1 MNEEVLQNIWE
12 VLSSDGATSSD
23 YETWKSNFADSEEVQ
38 VNVHEYLTDNQYTE
52 SDYATWSTNVG
63 LKKKDESKPTVQE
76 DVMESTTPVVE
87 VQPISSE
94 SSVPQEGDQSVFDA
108 EETVTEF
115 AAYDPREESGTPE
128 SMAQGIVTSATNPM
142 LRTFVDPTDRTNVT
156 YDADATTFERSL
168 AFITPD
174 LIGRQEEE
182 VVNRMKYHFTDYG
195 FTFSQTGMGDA
206 MIVEA
211 ENKEKIEIDLD
222 PFTRGG
228 EEQGSIELQNFLQKN
243 RRVDPEMEEL
253 TYSYDLNRKKY
264 FSRQAVDNDIQN
276 IKDQSEA
283 LGLRYQEYLRT
294 QGEINTAITAMT
306 QVPLNE
312 RGPEFKA
319 KYDALIQKKSGLA
332 GEKGQLQKEVGE
344 FQVYSDKIH
353 SAVGNYLTMK
363 EDDNSAGMTFLKAG
377 WNNILSGITGPLASA
392 VGVPVD
398 LFYRVAQT
406 IDEDYGMTE
415 EEKKERYITIA
426 TDLGYDIPEKIEDE
440 GVYNTWLKSLDKE
453 EGAKVLGSGIR
464 EAAVDELKGEGYDPS
479 RLINADGLKIWHNE
493 GGILGNGG
501 WEEIPEY
508 AFDKNKGARLKRLV
522 LDQEVKENKNPGK
535 QLVRNL
541 LDVARF
547 DDVSEERVAAQSEN
561 VIVEGM
567 LGLAQ
572 SAPNIG
578 LGLIGRGKGPKFK
591 GAKKPLQKIAEKFM
605 NYATSPGAVAQT
617 IGFSLLQTD
626 ALMVEME
633 NDPDF
638 KYVTEIEKKAITLPL
653 AVSTAILETYG
664 LRSIVANRT
673 LMGGLM
679 TQVTKLLPK
688 GATPKMFTST
698 FKRVVESN
706 IAKGLYS
713 SKAIRG
719 LGIVGAAATV
729 EAETGGLQTVA
740 EIGMKNVWNDM
751 YEKEMFNTPE
761 MWSEEFNNQVIRG
774 ALAEAVGGFVMGTPR
789 ALTTAFNRGDIDE
802 VSDEMVSLFNEIRKD
817 ETTVG
822 AYKTQL
828 DLKVASQE
836 MTKEEANQAL
846 LDFEV
851 LAGAAASIEKSTELT
866 PTQTKKALGLVYLR
880 NKLEAEM
887 DGMDPDLGSYKA
899 KQEMLVTIKDKL
911 SKIGTEEEVDANLKP
926 KKDAI
931 QESSTTEV
939 DVQEQ
944 AEDGQ
949 PVGEGDTTGGVAVE
963 GESETEVSPETTEEK
978 VELTVEERAKQIE
991 ELVEQEEEDSKPLEP
1006 QPIPREQLESVD
1018 ETVSVNKKNAPKRV
1032 NPLLDTVKRR
1042 VNRAAKAI
1050 KRIAPSVKIIMHESA
1065 EDFTAATGSRG
1076 RGTFLDNTIHINL
1089 ENASGTTVAHEAFH
1103 AILLSKISTDL
1114 QAQQVTKRL
1123 MQSMAKSLDA
1133 NSPLKKKI
1141 EEFVEGYDE
1150 NIKNEER
1157 LAQVLGELSSN
1168 YTQLKAPEK
1177 SLVRRWIDKL
1187 SKRLGYEVSEF
1198 TQEDQDV
1205 VDLLNTLAAKVTA
1218 GVEVEEGDVEVLETE
1233 QGDGGEVG
1241 TLKVREQKDSRN
1253 SPKVETDKRSFAK
1266 FISNKDLGDFDGRD
1280 FVTNMYDFTTAGV
1293 VDIGNGITLDLQG
1306 GKSYVPFMMEK
1317 QGLSIG
1323 DVSNLAAFNTKA
1335 QAESFI
1341 RNSEQGNAKLF
1352 MPHAGTIEGSWQ
1364 FQQSI
1369 FEQLMNAALDNKILS
1384 KKDIINSFNEVLTN
1398 EVGKKAFAIFKKKL
1412 GKNIRNFNSFSKNPL
1427 EIVELLNT
1435 TNNFSPELRKAL
1447 NDKLAANKKYQ
1458 AAIGVKSKEAFARKM
1473 EDPLNKGV
1481 EGGDLMGVVE
1491 FDNTSFE
1498 VSKPNLKDVDYHP
1511 SFAWTVKAKIEGI
1524 YQPTKFYKSYDVTEE
1539 YTKYNQSGP
1548 NVSRKAEQTKEQFK
1562 KSNVTSSAGS
1572 QPKVAKVSK
1581 REQKAAPSYSD
1592 DLMYQYGKYTDKNG
1606 ELDVDLVLEKINE
1619 DIASLK
1625 NKDLIEEKLRAF
1637 EELIIPAIS
1646 EDITSPALTQFEAD
1660 VLMDPNAT
1668 AESIERGF
1676 RKAKN
1681 IIDKEGSIDFSKTKE
1696 SDLFKGGEI
1705 NLPAF
1710 ERFVDKN
1717 PEYEGVFND
1726 WEKLFTESTEALL
1739 KDLNAFNVVDIE
1751 LAESFKKQLQQT
1763 DIKPAPRQQKAPIK
1777 QTKREFVARL
1787 KDALQGEGSFAH
1799 MTAENPANKT
1809 MSAKENAIRNKEL
1822 KAQLDEMGYDA
1833 VAIDG
1838 RYDRDEKSF
1847 FVPDISEVDAIEIG
1861 KKYGQES
1868 VAHSKGMLY
1877 TTGKNKGKRNP
1888 ITGDV
1893 EVNNKLKNYYSE
1905 IQTKG
1910 GKVKYSVGYN
1920 FDVLTEDSSKKKPA
1934 TREQKE
1940 VRFQKIANKFQ
1951 DPVEIIKLAR
1961 TAGFEDSEIKYFLQK
1976 TKKLKVKEINDLL
1989 KVDVDMFASMPA
2001 VFGNVPGGM
2010 VAGRK
2015 LYEATMKKFNS
2026 LFKKNLK
2033 LPKEKQM
2040 SVSDMINESI
2050 EFMMGRKIY
2059 KESTERITSKTEMS
2073 TLQQQLQAA
2082 MQEALGG
2089 GKVKDISKK
2098 IKELKKIV
2106 RQKIRGAREIRDVKR
2121 QLQRTI
2127 REVLPKAAFNKS
2139 EVRDLLRTI
2148 QDAEPKWLK
2157 GNLRNL
2163 TEKIE
2168 SLAAEKNVSILNKAI
2183 QKILDNKFL
2192 VKVGGLEKLMKIDQA
2207 TYKIVESIKERLYK
2221 AAEVKDDIIKEQTKL
2236 IEQVQELNKKLELTE
2251 EEETEL
2257 LVLNIAL
2264 GINNSKLMEDS
2275 NPRKADQLAEV
2286 YNNLKDLITQGRNNY
2301 KEAAKERSKRYA
2313 KNTAL
2318 FHQALEGY
2326 KELLDFTDKE
2336 VLERI
2341 RKELKERGDE
2351 KASNYGRNALKEY
2364 FKKIGSNIDKYLK
2377 MGTLGL
2383 SQLSSALDK
2392 SPGAAFEGFI
2402 KDFVYRKVNESTR
2415 MYKESMMALDQI
2427 LTEKT
2432 EEYLGKDYAKKIKEY
2447 RKSID
2452 FLKLQ
2457 DGKFFKNPQE
2467 VKDAKKEFD
2476 KDPTRENK
2484 DKLNELIRKNIPFSN
2499 LTPLQLQYLYFQ
2511 YKQQDTHAG
2520 FQTSLGDNYK
2530 SIMDGLSKHFEETY
2544 PDLLEL
2550 GRWQVEVLLPSL
2562 YEKYNEVYKKLYNT
2576 DLPQRDNYSGR
2587 TFRVISKGDRV
2598 EMEKYDPL
2606 SLLSDQGMPQMGMN
2620 VIGNSTKLTQK
2631 NKKGI
2636 MPVDA
2641 FTAIDTYLKD
2651 MEHFAA
2657 YAENINEISKVFF
2670 NKDIVDTIVSI
2681 HGQDVYDTIRKQLM
2695 ATAQRGANQSDK
2707 TVQLVNK
2714 ANNIF
2719 IVQKLAGALTVYLKQ
2734 LTSIGT
2740 YGNFIGYG
2748 NWLKTATTMGPKEF
2762 IKAWKEIS
2770 EESVYIKYRYWKQI
2784 SRTIE
2789 SYGEKQ
2795 METYT
2800 PGDKGNKTLR
2810 FLMSPIKAGDKQAIF
2825 LGGIPNY
2832 VFLKNKF
2839 MKQGMSEENA
2849 KKKAM
2854 LMFEE
2859 QTKEVQQSEDRQDRD
2874 SLQNEGGYIQ
2884 MFNMFMSAPKAYLRQ
2899 IFGGYR
2905 ELGRNIKDGSG
2916 KGTTG
2921 ENLRTI
2927 LVYQFAMPMIFQWA
2941 GSGFPVTDWDEEDK
2955 KDMARAAILSVFN
2968 SIFVLGQ
2975 ILEMGADYAT
2985 GKPWW
2990 DDMKQFP
2997 ILDLAKD
3004 VIKQYDKTNHE
3015 DSDEAAEAWKQ
3026 FAFALMPLASLVPGG
3041 GTVAAMP
3048 FKNLDKMRLNMK
3060 KIIQDG
3066 GDPKEVFLRLF
3077 NYSDYVIEG
3086 PEEKEKKPKKLR
3098 KSEVDKYMPELSEQ
3112 MEEFNNDPDYKE
3124 MLKEIKDLKKEQ
3136 EAMRQELLDDMFT
3149 D

>member
-1 MNEEVLQNIWE
+1 MDEQVLKDLIATAEASNYNWEEVMPKFPELADIDLQ
-12 VLSSDGATSSD
+12 VLKD
-23 YETWKSNFADSEEVQ
+23 YVETAKHYDYDYDV
-38 VNVHEYLTDNQYTE
+38 VNAKFPEL
-52 SDYATWSTNVG
+52 G
-63 LKKKDESKPTVQE
+63 LKKKDESEPTVQE
-76 DVMESTTPVVE
+76 DVMESTTQVVE
-87 VQPISSE
+87 EQPILSE
-94 SSVPQEGDQSVFDA
+94 SSAPQEGDQSVFDA
-108 EETVTEF
+108 EVEEAPETVTEF

-142 LRTFVDPTDRTNVT
+142 LRTFVDPADRTNVT

-174 LIGRQEEE
+174 LIGREEEE

-195 FTFSQTGMGDA
+195 FTFSKTGAGDA
-206 MIVEA
+206 MIVKADNDE
-211 ENKEKIEIDLD
+211 EIEIDLD

-228 EEQGSIELQNFLQKN
+228 EEQGSIELQNFLQQN

-264 FSRQAVDNDIQN
+264 FSRQAADNDIQSVR
-276 IKDQSEA
+276 DQSEA
-283 LGLRYQEYLRT
+283 LGLRYQDYLRE
-294 QGEINTAITAMT
+294 QGEIDTAITAMT
-306 QVPLNE
+306 QVPLSE

-319 KYDALIQKKSGLA
+319 EYDALIQKKSELA
-332 GEKGQLQKEVGE
+332 GVKGQLQQEVGE
-344 FQVYSDKIH
+344 FQIYHDKIN

-363 EDDNSAGMTFLKAG
+363 EDDSSAGLTFLKAG

-392 VGVPVD
+392 AGIPMD
-398 LFYRVAQT
+398 LFYGVAQT
-406 IDEDYGMTE
+406 VDEDFGMTE

-426 TDLGYDIPEKIEDE
+426 TDLGYDIPENIEDDAVYNKWLEGLMESTFEAE
-440 GVYNTWLKSLDKE
+440 GVEGEGISATMNRYPKE
-453 EGAKVLGSGIR
+453 IR
-464 EAAVDELKGEGYDPS
+464 EELEAEGYDPS
-479 RLINADGLKIWHNE
+479 RVINADGLKMWNNE

-501 WEEIPEY
+501 WEEIPDY
-508 AFDKNKGARLKRLV
+508 ASDTSPGERLKRLV
-522 LDQEVKENKNPGK
+522 MDQEVKENKEPTK
-535 QLVRNL
+535 QLVRSL

-547 DDVSEERVAAQSEN
+547 DDVSEERVQAQSES
-561 VIVEGM
+561 VIVEGA

-572 SAPNIG
+572 SFPSIL
-578 LGLIGRGKGPKFK
+578 LGFIGRGKGPKFK
-591 GAKKPLQKIAEKFM
+591 GAEKPLAKFVQRFK

-626 ALMVEME
+626 ALMQEME

-638 KYVTEIEKKAITLPL
+638 KYVTETEKKAITVPL

-664 LRSIVANRT
+664 LRSLAKGPM
-673 LMGGLM
+673 MGKLM

-688 GATPKMFTST
+688 GATPKMFSET
-698 FKRVVESN
+698 FKKVVESN
-706 IAKGLYS
+706 IAKGVYS
-713 SKAIRG
+713 SKALRG
-719 LGIVGAAATV
+719 LGIVGGAAVV
-729 EAETGGLQTVA
+729 EFETGGLQTVA

-802 VSDEMVSLFNEIRKD
+802 VSDDMVALFNEIRKD
-817 ETTVG
+817 GTTAE

-828 DLKVASQE
+828 DLKVANQE
-836 MTKEEANQAL
+836 LTKEEANQAL

-851 LAGAAASIEKSTELT
+851 LSGAAASIEKGTELT
-866 PTQTKKALGLVYLR
+866 PTQTKKALGLVYLK
-880 NKLEAEM
+880 NKLESEM

-899 KQEMLVTIKDKL
+899 KQEMLVTIKEKL

-939 DVQEQ
+939 DVQKQ
-944 AEDGQ
+944 TEDGTA
-949 PVGEGDTTGGVAVE
+949 VGERDATGGVTVE
-963 GESETEVSPETTEEK
+963 GESETEVSPEATEEK

-991 ELVEQEEEDSKPLEP
+991 ELVEQEQEDSKPLEP

-1042 VNRAAKAI
+1042 VSRAAKAI

-1089 ENASGTTVAHEAFH
+1089 EDASGTTVAHEAFH

-1141 EEFVEGYDE
+1141 EDFVEGYDE

-1241 TLKVREQKDSRN
+1241 TLKVREQKGSRN

-1317 QGLSIG
+1317 QGLNIG
-1323 DVSNLAAFNTKA
+1323 DVSNLAAFNTKS

-1341 RNSEQGNAKLF
+1341 RNSEEGNAKLF
-1352 MPHAGTIEGSWQ
+1352 IPHAGTIEGSWQ

-1398 EVGKKAFAIFKKKL
+1398 EVGKKAFAQFKKKL

-1481 EGGDLMGVVE
+1481 EGGDLMGVIE

-1498 VSKPNLKDVDYHP
+1498 ISKPKPGDVDYHP
-1511 SFAWTVKAKIEGI
+1511 SFAWTVKAKIEGV
-1524 YQPTKFYKSYDVTEE
+1524 YQPTKFYKSYDVTDE

-1548 NVSRKAEQTKEQFK
+1548 KVSRKAEQTKEQFIK
-1562 KSNVTSSAGS
+1562 TNVMSSPGS
-1572 QPKVAKVSK
+1572 IPKVAKVSK
-1581 REQKAAPSYSD
+1581 RDQKAPSVQKYLNEQKFFQDTSPFAWAVDEVGKETLQDSQIREYKGTFGVVTPDGDIKGLFNPNVARERQGKVAEKGTLRGLMPLLIEAGGNKLDNFDGRLTKLYEDQGFRVVSRTPFNEEFAPEGWNKED
-1592 DLMYQYGKYTDKNG
+1592 HGTP
-1606 ELDVDLVLEKINE
+1606 DVVAMVYDPEGKIN
-1619 DIASLK
+1619 
-1625 NKDLIEEKLRAF
+1625 IEEKTF
-1637 EELIIPAIS
+1637 EEY
-1646 EDITSPALTQFEAD
+1646 D
-1660 VLMDPNAT
+1660 
-1668 AESIERGF
+1668 
-1676 RKAKN
+1676 
-1681 IIDKEGSIDFSKTKE
+1681 
-1696 SDLFKGGEI
+1696 
-1705 NLPAF
+1705 
-1710 ERFVDKN
+1710 
-1717 PEYEGVFND
+1717 
-1726 WEKLFTESTEALL
+1726 
-1739 KDLNAFNVVDIE
+1739 
-1751 LAESFKKQLQQT
+1751 
-1763 DIKPAPRQQKAPIK
+1763 
-1777 QTKREFVARL
+1777 
-1787 KDALQGEGSFAH
+1787 DAMA
-1799 MTAENPANKT
+1799 
-1809 MSAKENAIRNKEL
+1809 
-1822 KAQLDEMGYDA
+1822 Y
-1833 VAIDG
+1833 
-1838 RYDRDEKSF
+1838 RDEVIAS
-1847 FVPDISEVDAIEIG
+1847 P
-1861 KKYGQES
+1861 
-1868 VAHSKGMLY
+1868 
-1877 TTGKNKGKRNP
+1877 
-1888 ITGDV
+1888 
-1893 EVNNKLKNYYSE
+1893 
-1905 IQTKG
+1905 
-1910 GKVKYSVGYN
+1910 
-1920 FDVLTEDSSKKKPA
+1920 KKPA
-1934 TREQKE
+1934 ARQQLGIKEARKFKMNRKGFIPKYVDMAQLQKLGRKYGLTLVKDYKEFTRDLTGYHFEDAKGQFYNPFLGQ
-1940 VRFQKIANKFQ
+1940 RFQKIADKFQ

-1976 TKKLKVKEINDLL
+1976 TKKLKVKEINNLL

-2026 LFKKNLK
+2026 LLKKNLK
-2033 LPKEKQM
+2033 RPKEKQASM
-2040 SVSDMINESI
+2040 ADMINESI
-2050 EFMMGRKIY
+2050 EFMMGRKAY
-2059 KESTERITSKTEMS
+2059 KEATEGVKSKTELS
-2073 TLQQQLQAA
+2073 TLQQQLQAS

-2139 EVRDLLRTI
+2139 EVKDLLRTI

-2192 VKVGGLEKLMKIDQA
+2192 VKVGGLEKLIKIDQA
-2207 TYKIVESIKERLYK
+2207 TYKIVESIKDKMYK

-2236 IEQVQELNKKLELTE
+2236 IEQVEGLNKKLELTE

-2264 GINNSKLMEDS
+2264 GINNAKLMEDS

-2326 KELLDFTDKE
+2326 KDVLDFTDPE

-2341 RKELKERGDE
+2341 RKDLKDRADE

-2364 FKKIGSNIDKYLK
+2364 FKKIGANIDKYLK

-2452 FLKLQ
+2452 FLELQ
-2457 DGKFFKNPQE
+2457 DGKFLKDPQE
-2467 VKDAKKEFD
+2467 VKDAQAEFD
-2476 KDPTRENK
+2476 KDPTRKNK

-2511 YKQQDTHAG
+2511 YKQKDTHAG
-2520 FQTSLGDNYK
+2520 FKTSLGDNYE

-2587 TFRVISKGDRV
+2587 TFRVISKGDKV

-2606 SLLSDQGMPQMGMN
+2606 SLLSEQGMPQMGMN

-2631 NKKGI
+2631 NSKAI

-2707 TVQLVNK
+2707 TVDLVNR

-2719 IVQKLAGALTVYLKQ
+2719 IVQKLGAGLTVYLKQ

-2748 NWLKTATTMGPKEF
+2748 NWMKTATTMGPKEF
-2762 IKAWKEIS
+2762 IKAAKEIS
-2770 EESVYIKYRYWKQI
+2770 DESVYIKYRYWQQI
-2784 SRTIE
+2784 SKTIE
-2789 SYGEKQ
+2789 AYGEKQ

-2800 PGDKGNKTLR
+2800 PGDKGNKVLR
-2810 FLMSPIKAGDKQAIF
+2810 LLMSPIKAGDKQAIY

-2854 LMFEE
+2854 LRFEE
-2859 QTKEVQQSEDRQDRD
+2859 QTKEVQQSSDKQDKD
-2874 SLQNEGGYIQ
+2874 SIQNEGGLVQ
-2884 MFNMFMSAPKAYLRQ
+2884 TFNMFMSAPKAYLRQ

-2990 DDMKQFP
+2990 DDLKQFP
-2997 ILDLAKD
+2997 VLDLVKD
-3004 VIKQYDKTNHE
+3004 AIKQYDKTNLE
-3015 DSDEAAEAWKQ
+3015 DSEKADEAWKQ
-3026 FAFALMPLASLVPGG
+3026 FIFTLMPLASVVPGG
-3041 GTVAAMP
+3041 GTVAALP
-3048 FKNLDKMRLNMK
+3048 FKTLDRMRLNMK

-3124 MLKEIKDLKKEQ
+3124 MLKDIKDLKKEQ
-3136 EAMRQELLDDMFT
+3136 EAMRQELLEEMFA

>member
-1 MNEEVLQNIWE
+1 MDEQVLKDLIATAEASNYNWEEVMPKFPELADIDLQ
-12 VLSSDGATSSD
+12 VLKD
-23 YETWKSNFADSEEVQ
+23 YVETAKHYDYDYDV
-38 VNVHEYLTDNQYTE
+38 VNAKFPEL
-52 SDYATWSTNVG
+52 G
-63 LKKKDESKPTVQE
+63 LKKKDESEPTVQE
-76 DVMESTTPVVE
+76 DVMESTTQVVE
-87 VQPISSE
+87 EQPISSE
-94 SSVPQEGDQSVFDA
+94 SSAPQEGDQSVFDA
-108 EETVTEF
+108 EVEEAPETVTEF

-142 LRTFVDPTDRTNVT
+142 LRTFVDPADRTNVT

-174 LIGRQEEE
+174 LIGREEEE

-195 FTFSQTGMGDA
+195 FTFSQTGIGDA
-206 MIVEA
+206 MIVKADNGQE
-211 ENKEKIEIDLD
+211 IEIDLD

-228 EEQGSIELQNFLQKN
+228 EEQGSIELQNFLQQN

-264 FSRQAVDNDIQN
+264 FSRQAVDNDIQSVRA
-276 IKDQSEA
+276 QSEA
-283 LGLRYQEYLRT
+283 LGLRYQDYLRE
-294 QGEINTAITAMT
+294 QGEIDTAITAMT
-306 QVPLNE
+306 QVPLSE
-312 RGPEFKA
+312 RGPDFKA
-319 KYDALIQKKSGLA
+319 EYDALIQKKSELA
-332 GEKGQLQKEVGE
+332 GVKGQLQQEVGE
-344 FQVYSDKIH
+344 FQIYSDKIN

-363 EDDNSAGMTFLKAG
+363 EDDSSAGLTFLKAG

-392 VGVPVD
+392 AGIPMD
-398 LFYRVAQT
+398 LFYGVAQT
-406 IDEDYGMTE
+406 VDEDFGMTE

-426 TDLGYDIPEKIEDE
+426 TDLGYDIPENIEDDAVYNKWLEGLMESTFEAE
-440 GVYNTWLKSLDKE
+440 GVEGEGISATMNRYPKE
-453 EGAKVLGSGIR
+453 IR
-464 EAAVDELKGEGYDPS
+464 EELEAEGYDPS
-479 RLINADGLKIWHNE
+479 RVINADGLKMWNNE

-501 WEEIPEY
+501 WEEIPDY
-508 AFDKNKGARLKRLV
+508 ASDTSPGERLKRLV
-522 LDQEVKENKNPGK
+522 MDQEVKENKEPTK
-535 QLVRNL
+535 QLVRSL
-541 LDVARF
+541 LDIAKF
-547 DDVSEERVAAQSEN
+547 EDVSEERVQAQSES

-572 SAPNIG
+572 SFPSIL
-578 LGLIGRGKGPKFK
+578 LGLIGRGKGPKYK
-591 GAKKPLQKIAEKFM
+591 GAEKPLAKFVQRFK

-626 ALMVEME
+626 ALMQEME

-638 KYVTEIEKKAITLPL
+638 KYVTETEKKAITVPL

-664 LRSIVANRT
+664 LRSLAKGPM
-673 LMGGLM
+673 MGKLM

-688 GATPKMFTST
+688 GATPKMFSET
-698 FKRVVESN
+698 FKKVVESN
-706 IAKGLYS
+706 IAKGVYS
-713 SKAIRG
+713 SKALRG
-719 LGIVGAAATV
+719 LGIVGGAAAV
-729 EAETGGLQTVA
+729 EFETGGLQTVA

-802 VSDEMVSLFNEIRKD
+802 VSDDMVALFNEIRKD
-817 ETTVG
+817 GTTAE

-828 DLKVASQE
+828 DLKVANQE
-836 MTKEEANQAL
+836 LTKEEANQAL

-851 LAGAAASIEKSTELT
+851 LSGAAASIEKGTELT
-866 PTQTKKALGLVYLR
+866 PTQTKKALGLVYLK
-880 NKLEAEM
+880 NKLESEM

-939 DVQEQ
+939 DVQKQ
-944 AEDGQ
+944 TEDGTA
-949 PVGEGDTTGGVAVE
+949 VGERDATGGVAVE
-963 GESETEVSPETTEEK
+963 SESETEVSPETTEEK

-991 ELVEQEEEDSKPLEP
+991 ELVEQEQEDSKPLEP

-1018 ETVSVNKKNAPKRV
+1018 ETVSINKKNAPKRV

-1447 NDKLAANKKYQ
+1447 NDKLSANKKYQ
-1458 AAIGVKSKEAFARKM
+1458 AAIGVKSKEAFALKL

-1491 FDNTSFE
+1491 FDNTNFE
-1498 VSKPNLKDVDYHP
+1498 ISKPKPGDADYHP
-1511 SFAWTVKAKIEGI
+1511 SFAWTVKAKIEGV
-1524 YQPTKFYKSYDVTEE
+1524 YQPTKFYKSYDVTDE

-1548 NVSRKAEQTKEQFK
+1548 NVSRKAEQTKEQFIK
-1562 KSNVTSSAGS
+1562 TNVMSSPGS
-1572 QPKVAKVSK
+1572 IPKVAKV
-1581 REQKAAPSYSD
+1581 
-1592 DLMYQYGKYTDKNG
+1592 
-1606 ELDVDLVLEKINE
+1606 
-1619 DIASLK
+1619 
-1625 NKDLIEEKLRAF
+1625 
-1637 EELIIPAIS
+1637 
-1646 EDITSPALTQFEAD
+1646 
-1660 VLMDPNAT
+1660 
-1668 AESIERGF
+1668 
-1676 RKAKN
+1676 AK
-1681 IIDKEGSIDFSKTKE
+1681 
-1696 SDLFKGGEI
+1696 
-1705 NLPAF
+1705 
-1710 ERFVDKN
+1710 
-1717 PEYEGVFND
+1717 
-1726 WEKLFTESTEALL
+1726 
-1739 KDLNAFNVVDIE
+1739 
-1751 LAESFKKQLQQT
+1751 
-1763 DIKPAPRQQKAPIK
+1763 
-1777 QTKREFVARL
+1777 
-1787 KDALQGEGSFAH
+1787 
-1799 MTAENPANKT
+1799 
-1809 MSAKENAIRNKEL
+1809 
-1822 KAQLDEMGYDA
+1822 
-1833 VAIDG
+1833 
-1838 RYDRDEKSF
+1838 
-1847 FVPDISEVDAIEIG
+1847 
-1861 KKYGQES
+1861 
-1868 VAHSKGMLY
+1868 
-1877 TTGKNKGKRNP
+1877 
-1888 ITGDV
+1888 
-1893 EVNNKLKNYYSE
+1893 
-1905 IQTKG
+1905 
-1910 GKVKYSVGYN
+1910 
-1920 FDVLTEDSSKKKPA
+1920 
-1934 TREQKE
+1934 REQKE
-1940 VRFQKIANKFQ
+1940 VRFQKIADKFQ

-2026 LFKKNLK
+2026 LLKKNLK
-2033 LPKEKQM
+2033 RPKDKQASM
-2040 SVSDMINESI
+2040 ADMINESI
-2050 EFMMGRKIY
+2050 EFMMGRKAY
-2059 KESTERITSKTEMS
+2059 KEATEGVKSKTELS
-2073 TLQQQLQAA
+2073 TLQQQLQAS

-2106 RQKIRGAREIRDVKR
+2106 RQKIRGAREVRDVKR

-2127 REVLPKAAFNKS
+2127 REVLPKAAFNKT
-2139 EVRDLLRTI
+2139 EVRNLLRTI

-2192 VKVGGLEKLMKIDQA
+2192 VKVGGLEKLIKIDQA
-2207 TYKIVESIKERLYK
+2207 TYKIVESIKDKMYK

-2236 IEQVQELNKKLELTE
+2236 IEQVEGLNRKLELTE

-2264 GINNSKLMEDS
+2264 GINNAKLMEDS

-2326 KELLDFTDKE
+2326 KDVLDFTDPE

-2341 RKELKERGDE
+2341 RKDLKDRADE

-2364 FKKIGSNIDKYLK
+2364 FKKIGANIDKYLK

-2452 FLKLQ
+2452 FLELQ
-2457 DGKFFKNPQE
+2457 DGKFLKDPQE
-2467 VKDAKKEFD
+2467 VKDAQAEFD
-2476 KDPTRENK
+2476 KDPTRKNK

-2511 YKQQDTHAG
+2511 YKQKDTHAG
-2520 FQTSLGDNYK
+2520 FKTSLGDNYE

-2587 TFRVISKGDRV
+2587 TFRVISKGDKV

-2606 SLLSDQGMPQMGMN
+2606 SLLSEQGMPQMGMN

-2631 NKKGI
+2631 NSKAI

-2707 TVQLVNK
+2707 TVDLVNR

-2719 IVQKLAGALTVYLKQ
+2719 IVQKLGAGLTVYLKQ

-2748 NWLKTATTMGPKEF
+2748 NWMKTATTMGPKEF
-2762 IKAWKEIS
+2762 IKAAKEIS
-2770 EESVYIKYRYWKQI
+2770 DESVYIKYRYWQQI
-2784 SRTIE
+2784 SKTIE
-2789 SYGEKQ
+2789 AYGEKQ

-2800 PGDKGNKTLR
+2800 PGDKGNKVLR
-2810 FLMSPIKAGDKQAIF
+2810 LLMSPIKAGDKQAIY

-2854 LMFEE
+2854 LRFEE
-2859 QTKEVQQSEDRQDRD
+2859 QTKEVQQSSDKQDKD
-2874 SLQNEGGYIQ
+2874 SIQNEGGLVQ
-2884 MFNMFMSAPKAYLRQ
+2884 TFNMFMSAPKAYLRQ

-2990 DDMKQFP
+2990 DDLKQFP
-2997 ILDLAKD
+2997 VLDLVKD
-3004 VIKQYDKTNHE
+3004 AIKQYDKTNLE
-3015 DSDEAAEAWKQ
+3015 DSEKADEAWKQ
-3026 FAFALMPLASLVPGG
+3026 FIFTLMPLASVVPGG
-3041 GTVAAMP
+3041 GTVAALP
-3048 FKNLDKMRLNMK
+3048 FKTLDRMRLNMK

-3124 MLKEIKDLKKEQ
+3124 MLKDIKDLKKEQ
-3136 EAMRQELLDDMFT
+3136 EAMRQELLEEMFA

>member
-1 MNEEVLQNIWE
+1 MDEQVLKDLIATAEASNYNWEEVMPKFPELADIDLQ
-12 VLSSDGATSSD
+12 VLKD
-23 YETWKSNFADSEEVQ
+23 YVETAKHYDYDYDV
-38 VNVHEYLTDNQYTE
+38 VNAKFPEL
-52 SDYATWSTNVG
+52 G
-63 LKKKDESKPTVQE
+63 LKKKDESEPTVQE
-76 DVMESTTPVVE
+76 DVMESTTQVVE
-87 VQPISSE
+87 EQPISSE
-94 SSVPQEGDQSVFDA
+94 SSAPQEGDQSVFDA
-108 EETVTEF
+108 EVEEAPETVTEF

-142 LRTFVDPTDRTNVT
+142 LRTFVDPADRTNVT

-174 LIGRQEEE
+174 LIGREEEE

-195 FTFSQTGMGDA
+195 FTFSQTGIGDA
-206 MIVEA
+206 MIVKADNGQE
-211 ENKEKIEIDLD
+211 IEIDLD

-228 EEQGSIELQNFLQKN
+228 EEQGSIELQNFLQQN

-264 FSRQAVDNDIQN
+264 FSRQAVDNDIQSVRA
-276 IKDQSEA
+276 QSEA
-283 LGLRYQEYLRT
+283 LGLRYQDYLRE
-294 QGEINTAITAMT
+294 QGEIDTAITAMT
-306 QVPLNE
+306 QVPLSE
-312 RGPEFKA
+312 RGPDFKA
-319 KYDALIQKKSGLA
+319 EYDALIQKKSELA
-332 GEKGQLQKEVGE
+332 GVKGQLQQEVGE
-344 FQVYSDKIH
+344 FQIYSDKIN

-363 EDDNSAGMTFLKAG
+363 EDDSSAGLTFLKAG

-392 VGVPVD
+392 AGIPMD
-398 LFYRVAQT
+398 LFYGVAQT
-406 IDEDYGMTE
+406 VDEDFGMTE

-426 TDLGYDIPEKIEDE
+426 TDLGYDIPENIEDDAVYNKWLEGLMESTFEAE
-440 GVYNTWLKSLDKE
+440 GVEGEGISATMNRYPKE
-453 EGAKVLGSGIR
+453 IR
-464 EAAVDELKGEGYDPS
+464 EELEAEGYDPS
-479 RLINADGLKIWHNE
+479 RVINADGLKMWNNE

-501 WEEIPEY
+501 WEEIPDY
-508 AFDKNKGARLKRLV
+508 ASDTSPGERLKRLV
-522 LDQEVKENKNPGK
+522 MDQEVKENKEPTK
-535 QLVRNL
+535 QLVRSL
-541 LDVARF
+541 LDIAKF
-547 DDVSEERVAAQSEN
+547 EDVSEERVQAQSES

-572 SAPNIG
+572 SFPSIL
-578 LGLIGRGKGPKFK
+578 LGLIGRGKGPKYK
-591 GAKKPLQKIAEKFM
+591 GAEKPLAKFVQRFK

-626 ALMVEME
+626 ALMQEME

-638 KYVTEIEKKAITLPL
+638 KYVTETEKKAITVPL

-664 LRSIVANRT
+664 LRSLAKGPM
-673 LMGGLM
+673 MGKLM

-688 GATPKMFTST
+688 GATPKMFSET
-698 FKRVVESN
+698 FKKVVESN
-706 IAKGLYS
+706 IAKGVYS
-713 SKAIRG
+713 SKALRG
-719 LGIVGAAATV
+719 LGIVGGAAAV
-729 EAETGGLQTVA
+729 EFETGGLQTVA

-802 VSDEMVSLFNEIRKD
+802 VSDDMVALFNEIRKD
-817 ETTVG
+817 GTTAE

-828 DLKVASQE
+828 DLKVANQE
-836 MTKEEANQAL
+836 LTKEEANQAL

-851 LAGAAASIEKSTELT
+851 LSGAAASIEKGTELT
-866 PTQTKKALGLVYLR
+866 PTQTKKALGLVYLK
-880 NKLEAEM
+880 NKLESEM

-939 DVQEQ
+939 DVQKQ
-944 AEDGQ
+944 TEDGTA
-949 PVGEGDTTGGVAVE
+949 VGERDATGGVAVE
-963 GESETEVSPETTEEK
+963 SESETEVSPETTEEK

-991 ELVEQEEEDSKPLEP
+991 ELVEQEQEDSKPLEP

-1018 ETVSVNKKNAPKRV
+1018 ETVSINKKNAPKRV

-1447 NDKLAANKKYQ
+1447 NDKLSANKKYQ
-1458 AAIGVKSKEAFARKM
+1458 AAIGVKSKEAFALKL

-1491 FDNTSFE
+1491 FDNTNFE
-1498 VSKPNLKDVDYHP
+1498 ISKPKPGDADYHP
-1511 SFAWTVKAKIEGI
+1511 SFAWTVKAKIEGV
-1524 YQPTKFYKSYDVTEE
+1524 YQPTKFYKSYDVTDE

-1548 NVSRKAEQTKEQFK
+1548 NVSRKAEQTKEQFIK
-1562 KSNVTSSAGS
+1562 TNVMSSPGS
-1572 QPKVAKVSK
+1572 IPKVAKV
-1581 REQKAAPSYSD
+1581 
-1592 DLMYQYGKYTDKNG
+1592 
-1606 ELDVDLVLEKINE
+1606 
-1619 DIASLK
+1619 
-1625 NKDLIEEKLRAF
+1625 
-1637 EELIIPAIS
+1637 
-1646 EDITSPALTQFEAD
+1646 
-1660 VLMDPNAT
+1660 
-1668 AESIERGF
+1668 
-1676 RKAKN
+1676 AK
-1681 IIDKEGSIDFSKTKE
+1681 
-1696 SDLFKGGEI
+1696 
-1705 NLPAF
+1705 
-1710 ERFVDKN
+1710 
-1717 PEYEGVFND
+1717 
-1726 WEKLFTESTEALL
+1726 
-1739 KDLNAFNVVDIE
+1739 
-1751 LAESFKKQLQQT
+1751 
-1763 DIKPAPRQQKAPIK
+1763 
-1777 QTKREFVARL
+1777 
-1787 KDALQGEGSFAH
+1787 
-1799 MTAENPANKT
+1799 
-1809 MSAKENAIRNKEL
+1809 
-1822 KAQLDEMGYDA
+1822 
-1833 VAIDG
+1833 
-1838 RYDRDEKSF
+1838 
-1847 FVPDISEVDAIEIG
+1847 
-1861 KKYGQES
+1861 
-1868 VAHSKGMLY
+1868 
-1877 TTGKNKGKRNP
+1877 
-1888 ITGDV
+1888 
-1893 EVNNKLKNYYSE
+1893 
-1905 IQTKG
+1905 
-1910 GKVKYSVGYN
+1910 
-1920 FDVLTEDSSKKKPA
+1920 
-1934 TREQKE
+1934 REQKE
-1940 VRFQKIANKFQ
+1940 VRFQKIADKFQ

-2026 LFKKNLK
+2026 LLKKNLK
-2033 LPKEKQM
+2033 RPKDKQASM
-2040 SVSDMINESI
+2040 ADMINESI
-2050 EFMMGRKIY
+2050 EFMMGRKAY
-2059 KESTERITSKTEMS
+2059 KEATEGVKSKTELS
-2073 TLQQQLQAA
+2073 TLQQQLQAS

-2106 RQKIRGAREIRDVKR
+2106 RQKIRGAREVRDVKR

-2127 REVLPKAAFNKS
+2127 REVLPKAAFNKT
-2139 EVRDLLRTI
+2139 EVRNLLRTI

-2192 VKVGGLEKLMKIDQA
+2192 VKVGGLEKLIKIDQA
-2207 TYKIVESIKERLYK
+2207 TYKIVESIKDKMYK

-2236 IEQVQELNKKLELTE
+2236 IEQVEGLNRKLELTE

-2257 LVLNIAL
+2257 LVLNIAV
-2264 GINNSKLMEDS
+2264 GINNAKLMEDS

-2326 KELLDFTDKE
+2326 KDVLDFTDPE

-2341 RKELKERGDE
+2341 RKDLKDRADE

-2364 FKKIGSNIDKYLK
+2364 FKKIGANIDKYLK

-2452 FLKLQ
+2452 FLELQ
-2457 DGKFFKNPQE
+2457 DGKFLKDPQE
-2467 VKDAKKEFD
+2467 VKDAQAEFD
-2476 KDPTRENK
+2476 KDPTRKNK

-2511 YKQQDTHAG
+2511 YKQKDTHAG
-2520 FQTSLGDNYK
+2520 FKTSLGDNYE

-2587 TFRVISKGDRV
+2587 TFRVISKGDKV

-2606 SLLSDQGMPQMGMN
+2606 SLLSEQGMPQMGMN

-2631 NKKGI
+2631 NSKAI

-2707 TVQLVNK
+2707 TVDLVNR

-2719 IVQKLAGALTVYLKQ
+2719 IVQKLGAGLTVYLKQ

-2748 NWLKTATTMGPKEF
+2748 NWMKTATTMGPKEF
-2762 IKAWKEIS
+2762 IKAAKEIS
-2770 EESVYIKYRYWKQI
+2770 DESVYIKYRYWQQI
-2784 SRTIE
+2784 SKTIE
-2789 SYGEKQ
+2789 AYGEKQ

-2800 PGDKGNKTLR
+2800 PGDKGNKVLR
-2810 FLMSPIKAGDKQAIF
+2810 LLMSPIKAGDKQAIY

-2854 LMFEE
+2854 LRFEE
-2859 QTKEVQQSEDRQDRD
+2859 QTKEVQQSSDKQDKD
-2874 SLQNEGGYIQ
+2874 SIQNEGGLVQ
-2884 MFNMFMSAPKAYLRQ
+2884 TFNMFMSAPKAYLRQ

-2990 DDMKQFP
+2990 DDLKQFP
-2997 ILDLAKD
+2997 VLDLVKD
-3004 VIKQYDKTNHE
+3004 AIKQYDKTNLE
-3015 DSDEAAEAWKQ
+3015 DSEKADEAWKQ
-3026 FAFALMPLASLVPGG
+3026 FIFTLMPLASVVPGG
-3041 GTVAAMP
+3041 GTVAALP
-3048 FKNLDKMRLNMK
+3048 FKTLDRMRLNMK

-3124 MLKEIKDLKKEQ
+3124 MLKDIKDLKKEQ
-3136 EAMRQELLDDMFT
+3136 EAMRQELLEEMFA

>member
-1 MNEEVLQNIWE
+1 MDEQLLKDLIATAEASNYNWEEVMPKFPELADVDLQ
-12 VLSSDGATSSD
+12 VLKD
-23 YETWKSNFADSEEVQ
+23 YVETAKHYDYDYDV
-38 VNVHEYLTDNQYTE
+38 VNAKFPEL
-52 SDYATWSTNVG
+52 G
-63 LKKKDESKPTVQE
+63 LKKKDASELTVQE

-87 VQPISSE
+87 EQPISSE

-108 EETVTEF
+108 EVEEAPETVTEF
-115 AAYDPREESGTPE
+115 AAYEPREESGTPE
-128 SMAQGIVTSATNPM
+128 SMAQGIVASATNPM
-142 LRTFVDPTDRTNVT
+142 LRTFVDPADRTNVT

-174 LIGRQEEE
+174 LIGREEQE

-283 LGLRYQEYLRT
+283 LGLRYQDYLQT
-294 QGEINTAITAMT
+294 QGEIDTAIAAMT

-344 FQVYSDKIH
+344 FQVYSDKIN

-377 WNNILSGITGPLASA
+377 WNNVLSGITGPLASA
-392 VGVPVD
+392 VGAPVD

-453 EGAKVLGSGIR
+453 EGAKLLGSSIR

-479 RLINADGLKIWHNE
+479 RLIIADGLKIWHNE
-493 GGILGNGG
+493 GGILGYGG

-535 QLVRNL
+535 QLVRSL

-572 SAPNIG
+572 SVPSIG
-578 LGLIGRGKGPKFK
+578 LGIIGRGKGPKFK

-698 FKRVVESN
+698 FKKVVESN

-729 EAETGGLQTVA
+729 EAETGGLQAVA

-851 LAGAAASIEKSTELT
+851 LAAAAASIEKSTELT

-931 QESSTTEV
+931 QEPSTTEV
-939 DVQEQ
+939 DVQKQ

-1042 VNRAAKAI
+1042 VSRAAKAI

-1089 ENASGTTVAHEAFH
+1089 EDASGTTVAHEAFH

-1141 EEFVEGYDE
+1141 EDFVEGYDE

-1241 TLKVREQKDSRN
+1241 KLKVREQKGSRN

-1280 FVTNMYDFTTAGV
+1280 FVTNMYDFTTAGI

-1317 QGLSIG
+1317 QGLNIG
-1323 DVSNLAAFNTKA
+1323 DVSNLAAFNSKA
-1335 QAESFI
+1335 NAETFV
-1341 RNSEQGNAKLF
+1341 RNSEQGNAQLF
-1352 MPHAGTIEGSWQ
+1352 IPHAGTIEGSWQ

-1384 KKDIINSFNEVLTN
+1384 NKEIINSFNEVLTN
-1398 EVGKKAFAIFKKKL
+1398 EVGKKAFAQFKKKL

-1435 TNNFSPELRKAL
+1435 TNNFSPKLRKAL
-1447 NDKLAANKKYQ
+1447 NDKLSANKKYQ
-1458 AAIGVKSKEAFARKM
+1458 AAIGVKSKEAFALKL

-1498 VSKPNLKDVDYHP
+1498 ISKPKPGDADYHP

-1539 YTKYNQSGP
+1539 YTRYNQSGP

-1562 KSNVTSSAGS
+1562 KSNVMGHTGAG
-1572 QPKVAKVSK
+1572 PKVAKVAK
-1581 REQKAAPSYSD
+1581 RE
-1592 DLMYQYGKYTDKNG
+1592 
-1606 ELDVDLVLEKINE
+1606 
-1619 DIASLK
+1619 
-1625 NKDLIEEKLRAF
+1625 
-1637 EELIIPAIS
+1637 
-1646 EDITSPALTQFEAD
+1646 
-1660 VLMDPNAT
+1660 
-1668 AESIERGF
+1668 
-1676 RKAKN
+1676 
-1681 IIDKEGSIDFSKTKE
+1681 
-1696 SDLFKGGEI
+1696 
-1705 NLPAF
+1705 
-1710 ERFVDKN
+1710 
-1717 PEYEGVFND
+1717 
-1726 WEKLFTESTEALL
+1726 
-1739 KDLNAFNVVDIE
+1739 
-1751 LAESFKKQLQQT
+1751 
-1763 DIKPAPRQQKAPIK
+1763 QKAPIK

-1787 KDALQGEGSFAH
+1787 KDALKGEGSFAH

-1847 FVPDISEVDAIEIG
+1847 FVPDISEADAIEIG

-1877 TTGKNKGKRNP
+1877 TTGKDKGKRNP
-1888 ITGDV
+1888 ITGEV
-1893 EVNNKLKNYYSE
+1893 EVNNKLEDYYSE

-1976 TKKLKVKEINDLL
+1976 TWKGKKKLKVKEINDLL
-1989 KVDVDMFASMPA
+1989 KVDVDMFESMPS

-2026 LFKKNLK
+2026 LLKKNLK
-2033 LPKEKQM
+2033 RPKEKQASM
-2040 SVSDMINESI
+2040 ADMINESI
-2050 EFMMGRKIY
+2050 EFMMGRKVY
-2059 KESTERITSKTEMS
+2059 KEATEGVTSKTELS

-2089 GKVKDISKK
+2089 GRVKDISKK
-2098 IKELKKIV
+2098 ITALKKIV
-2106 RQKIRGAREIRDVKR
+2106 RQKIRGAREVRDVKR

-2163 TEKIE
+2163 TQKIE
-2168 SLAAEKNVSILNKAI
+2168 ELAAQKNVSILNKAI

-2264 GINNSKLMEDS
+2264 GINNAKLMEDS

-2326 KELLDFTDKE
+2326 KELLDFTDPE

-2364 FKKIGSNIDKYLK
+2364 FKKIGANIDKYLK

-2810 FLMSPIKAGDKQAIF
+2810 FLMSHIKAGDKQAIY

-2854 LMFEE
+2854 IMFEE
-2859 QTKEVQQSEDRQDRD
+2859 QTKEVQQSQDRQDKD
-2874 SLQNEGGYIQ
+2874 SLQNEGGYLQ

-3026 FAFALMPLASLVPGG
+3026 FAFALMPLASIVPGG
-3041 GTVAAMP
+3041 GTVAALP

-3136 EAMRQELLDDMFT
+3136 EAMRQELLEEMFA

>member
-1 MNEEVLQNIWE
+1 MDEQVLKDLIATAEASNYNWEEVMPKFPELADVDLQ
-12 VLSSDGATSSD
+12 VLKD
-23 YETWKSNFADSEEVQ
+23 YVETAKHYDYDYDV
-38 VNVHEYLTDNQYTE
+38 VNAKFPEL
-52 SDYATWSTNVG
+52 G
-63 LKKKDESKPTVQE
+63 LKKKDESEPTVQE
-76 DVMESTTPVVE
+76 DVMESTTQVVE
-87 VQPISSE
+87 EQPILSE
-94 SSVPQEGDQSVFDA
+94 SSAPPEGDQSIFNTEVEEVITEEGEVFTKA
-108 EETVTEF
+108 PEQEVENRF
-115 AAYDPREESGTPE
+115 ELAAYDPREEGEDQT
-128 SMAQGIVTSATNPM
+128 V
-142 LRTFVDPTDRTNVT
+142 VT
-156 YDADATTFERSL
+156 YDSDATAFERSL

-174 LIGRQEEE
+174 LIGREEEE

-195 FTFSQTGMGDA
+195 FTFSQTGAGDA
-206 MIVEA
+206 MIVKADNDE
-211 ENKEKIEIDLD
+211 EIEIDLD

-228 EEQGSIELQNFLQKN
+228 EEQGSIELQNFLQQN

-253 TYSYDLNRKKY
+253 TYSYDSNRKKY
-264 FSRQAVDNDIQN
+264 FSRQAVDRDIQSVR
-276 IKDQSEA
+276 DQSEA
-283 LGLRYQEYLRT
+283 LGLRYQDYLRE
-294 QGEINTAITAMT
+294 QGEIDTAITAMT
-306 QVPLNE
+306 QVPLSE
-312 RGPEFKA
+312 RGAEFKA
-319 KYDALIQKKSGLA
+319 EYDALIQKKSELA
-332 GEKGQLQKEVGE
+332 GVKGQLQQEVGE
-344 FQVYSDKIH
+344 FQIYSDKINI
-353 SAVGNYLTMK
+353 AVGNYLTMK
-363 EDDNSAGMTFLKAG
+363 EDDSSAGLTFLKAG
-377 WNNILSGITGPLASA
+377 WNNILSGITGPLAS
-392 VGVPVD
+392 GLGIPMD
-398 LFYRVAQT
+398 LFYGVAQT
-406 IDEDYGMTE
+406 VDEDFGMTE

-426 TDLGYDIPEKIEDE
+426 TDLGYDIPENIEDDAVYNKWFEGLMESTFEAE
-440 GVYNTWLKSLDKE
+440 GVEGEGISATMNMYPKE
-453 EGAKVLGSGIR
+453 IR
-464 EAAVDELKGEGYDPS
+464 EELEAEGYDPS
-479 RLINADGLKIWHNE
+479 RMINANGLKIWNNE

-501 WEEIPEY
+501 WEDIPDY
-508 AFDKNKGARLKRLV
+508 ASDTSPGDRLKRLV
-522 LDQEVKENKNPGK
+522 MDQEVKENKEPTK
-535 QLVRNL
+535 QLVRSL
-541 LDVARF
+541 LDIVKF
-547 DDVSEERVAAQSEN
+547 EDVSEERVQAQSES
-561 VIVEGM
+561 VFVEGT

-572 SAPNIG
+572 SLPSIL

-591 GAKKPLQKIAEKFM
+591 GAEKPLAKFVQSLK

-626 ALMVEME
+626 ALMQEME

-638 KYVTEIEKKAITLPL
+638 KYVTETEKKALTVPL

-664 LRSIVANRT
+664 LRSLAKGPM
-673 LMGGLM
+673 MGKLM

-688 GATPKMFTST
+688 GATPKMFTET
-698 FKRVVESN
+698 FKKVVESN
-706 IAKGLYS
+706 IAKGVYS
-713 SKAIRG
+713 SKALRG
-719 LGIVGAAATV
+719 LGIVGGAAAV
-729 EAETGGLQTVA
+729 EFETGGLQTVA

-761 MWSEEFNNQVIRG
+761 MWSEEFWGQSLRG

-802 VSDEMVSLFNEIRKD
+802 VSDDMVALFNEIRKD
-817 ETTVG
+817 GTTVE

-828 DLKVASQE
+828 DLKVANQE
-836 MTKEEANQAL
+836 LTKEEANQAL

-851 LAGAAASIEKSTELT
+851 LSGAAASIEKGTELT
-866 PTQTKKALGLVYLR
+866 PTQTKKALGLVYLK
-880 NKLEAEM
+880 NKLESEM

-899 KQEMLVTIKDKL
+899 KQELLVTIKDKL

-939 DVQEQ
+939 DVQKQ
-944 AEDGQ
+944 TQDGAA
-949 PVGEGDTTGGVAVE
+949 VGDGDTTGGVAIE
-963 GESETEVSPETTEEK
+963 SESETEVSPETTEEK

-991 ELVEQEEEDSKPLEP
+991 ELVEQEQEDSKPLEP

-1018 ETVSVNKKNAPKRV
+1018 ETVSINKKNAPKKV

-1050 KRIAPSVKIIMHESA
+1050 KRIAPNVKIILHESA

-1089 ENASGTTVAHEAFH
+1089 EDASGTTVAHEAFH

-1141 EEFVEGYDE
+1141 EEFVEGYEE

-1218 GVEVEEGDVEVLETE
+1218 GVEVEEGDVEILETE

-1241 TLKVREQKDSRN
+1241 KLKVREQKDSRN

-1317 QGLSIG
+1317 QGLNIG

-1335 QAESFI
+1335 NAETFV

-1398 EVGKKAFAIFKKKL
+1398 EIGKKAFAQFKQKL

-1435 TNNFSPELRKAL
+1435 TNNFSPQLRKAL
-1447 NDKLAANKKYQ
+1447 NDKLSANKKYQ
-1458 AAIGVKSKEAFARKM
+1458 EAIGVKSKEAFALKL

-1491 FDNTSFE
+1491 FDNTNFE
-1498 VSKPNLKDVDYHP
+1498 ISKPKPADADYHP

-1524 YQPTKFYKSYDVTEE
+1524 YQPTKFYKSYDVTDE
-1539 YTKYNQSGP
+1539 YTKYNKSGP

-1562 KSNVTSSAGS
+1562 ASNVMSSVGAS
-1572 QPKVAKVSK
+1572 PKVAKVSK
-1581 REQKAAPSYSD
+1581 REQKATPSYSD
-1592 DLMYQYGKYTDKNG
+1592 DLMYQYGEYTDKNG
-1606 ELDVDLVLEKINE
+1606 ELDVDLVLEKIDE

-1646 EDITSPALTQFEAD
+1646 EDITSPALTQFEED

-1668 AESIERGF
+1668 GESIARGF
-1676 RKAKN
+1676 SEAKN
-1681 IIDKEGSIDFSKTKE
+1681 IIDKEGSIDFRKTKE
-1696 SDLFKGGEI
+1696 SGLFKGGEI

-1710 ERFVDKN
+1710 EKFVKEN
-1717 PEYEGVFND
+1717 PEYQGVFND
-1726 WEKLFTESTEALL
+1726 WEKLSNENTESLL
-1739 KDLNAFNVVDIE
+1739 QDLNAFNVVDIE
-1751 LAESFKKQLQQT
+1751 LAESFKKQLQKT
-1763 DIKPAPRQQKAPIK
+1763 DIKPAPRQQLGIK
-1777 QTKREFVARL
+1777 EAR
-1787 KDALQGEGSFAH
+1787 KFKMNRKGFIPKYVD
-1799 MTAENPANKT
+1799 M
-1809 MSAKENAIRNKEL
+1809 
-1822 KAQLDEMGYDA
+1822 AQLQKL
-1833 VAIDG
+1833 G
-1838 RYDRDEKSF
+1838 R
-1847 FVPDISEVDAIEIG
+1847 
-1861 KKYGQES
+1861 KYGLTLVKDYKEFTRDLTGYHFED
-1868 VAHSKGMLY
+1868 AKGQFY
-1877 TTGKNKGKRNP
+1877 NP
-1888 ITGDV
+1888 FLG
-1893 EVNNKLKNYYSE
+1893 
-1905 IQTKG
+1905 Q
-1910 GKVKYSVGYN
+1910 
-1920 FDVLTEDSSKKKPA
+1920 
-1934 TREQKE
+1934 
-1940 VRFQKIANKFQ
+1940 RFQKIADKFQ

-1976 TKKLKVKEINDLL
+1976 TWKGKKKLKVKEINDLL

-2026 LFKKNLK
+2026 LLKKNLK
-2033 LPKEKQM
+2033 RPKDKQASM
-2040 SVSDMINESI
+2040 ADMINESI
-2050 EFMMGRKIY
+2050 EFMMSRKAY
-2059 KESTERITSKTEMS
+2059 KEATEGVKSKTELS
-2073 TLQQQLQAA
+2073 TLQQQLQAS

-2106 RQKIRGAREIRDVKR
+2106 RQKIRGAREVRDVKR

-2139 EVRDLLRTI
+2139 EVKDLLRTI

-2192 VKVGGLEKLMKIDQA
+2192 VKVGGLEKLIKIDQA
-2207 TYKIVESIKERLYK
+2207 TYKIVESIKDKMYK

-2236 IEQVQELNKKLELTE
+2236 IEEVEGLNRKLELTE

-2264 GINNSKLMEDS
+2264 GINNAKLMDDS

-2326 KELLDFTDKE
+2326 KDVLDFTDPE

-2341 RKELKERGDE
+2341 RKDLKKRGDE
-2351 KASNYGRNALKEY
+2351 EGSDYGRNALKEY
-2364 FKKIGSNIDKYLK
+2364 FKNIGANIDKYLK

-2452 FLKLQ
+2452 FLELQ
-2457 DGKFFKNPQE
+2457 DGKFFKDPQE
-2467 VKDAKKEFD
+2467 VKDAQAKFD
-2476 KDPTRENK
+2476 KDPTRKNQE
-2484 DKLNELIRKNIPFSN
+2484 KLNKIIRENIPFSN

-2511 YKQQDTHAG
+2511 YKQKDTHAG
-2520 FQTSLGDNYK
+2520 FKTSLGDNYE

-2550 GRWQVEVLLPSL
+2550 GRWQVEVMLPSL

-2587 TFRVISKGDRV
+2587 TFRVISKGDKV

-2606 SLLSDQGMPQMGMN
+2606 SLLSEKGMPQMGMN

-2631 NKKGI
+2631 NDKAI

-2681 HGQDVYDTIRKQLM
+2681 HGKDVYDTIRKQLM

-2707 TVQLVNK
+2707 TVELVNR

-2719 IVQKLAGALTVYLKQ
+2719 IVQKLAAALTVYLKQ

-2748 NWLKTATTMGPKEF
+2748 NWIKTATTMGPKEF
-2762 IKAWKEIS
+2762 IKAAKEIS
-2770 EESVYIKYRYWKQI
+2770 DESVYIKYRYWQQI
-2784 SRTIE
+2784 SKTIE
-2789 SYGEKQ
+2789 AYGEKQ

-2800 PGDKGNKTLR
+2800 PGDKGNKVLR
-2810 FLMSPIKAGDKQAIF
+2810 LLMSPIKAGDKQAIY

-2859 QTKEVQQSEDRQDRD
+2859 QTKEVQQSSDKQDKD
-2874 SLQNEGGYIQ
+2874 SIQNEGGLVQ
-2884 MFNMFMSAPKAYLRQ
+2884 TFNMFMSAPKAYLRQ

-2941 GSGFPVTDWDEEDK
+2941 GSGFPVTDWDDEDK

-2975 ILEMGADYAT
+2975 ILEMVGEYAT
-2985 GKPWW
+2985 GKTYW
-2990 DDMKQFP
+2990 DEMKQFP
-2997 ILDLAKD
+2997 VLDLVKD
-3004 VIKQYDKTNHE
+3004 AIKQYDKTNLE
-3015 DSDEAAEAWKQ
+3015 DSEKADEAWKQ
-3026 FAFALMPLASLVPGG
+3026 FIFTLMPLASVVPGG
-3041 GTVAAMP
+3041 RTVAALP
-3048 FKNLDKMRLNMK
+3048 FKTLDRMRLNMK

-3112 MEEFNNDPDYKE
+3112 REEFNNDPDYKE
-3124 MLKEIKDLKKEQ
+3124 MLKDIKDLKKEQ
-3136 EAMRQELLDDMFT
+3136 EAMRQELLKEMFA

>member
-1 MNEEVLQNIWE
+1 
-12 VLSSDGATSSD
+12 
-23 YETWKSNFADSEEVQ
+23 
-38 VNVHEYLTDNQYTE
+38 
-52 SDYATWSTNVG
+52 
-63 LKKKDESKPTVQE
+63 
-76 DVMESTTPVVE
+76 
-87 VQPISSE
+87 
-94 SSVPQEGDQSVFDA
+94 
-108 EETVTEF
+108 
-115 AAYDPREESGTPE
+115 
-128 SMAQGIVTSATNPM
+128 
-142 LRTFVDPTDRTNVT
+142 
-156 YDADATTFERSL
+156 
-168 AFITPD
+168 
-174 LIGRQEEE
+174 
-182 VVNRMKYHFTDYG
+182 
-195 FTFSQTGMGDA
+195 
-206 MIVEA
+206 
-211 ENKEKIEIDLD
+211 
-222 PFTRGG
+222 
-228 EEQGSIELQNFLQKN
+228 
-243 RRVDPEMEEL
+243 
-253 TYSYDLNRKKY
+253 
-264 FSRQAVDNDIQN
+264 
-276 IKDQSEA
+276 
-283 LGLRYQEYLRT
+283 
-294 QGEINTAITAMT
+294 MT
-306 QVPLNE
+306 QVPLSE

-319 KYDALIQKKSGLA
+319 EYDALIQKKSELA
-332 GEKGQLQKEVGE
+332 GVKGELQQEVGE
-344 FQVYSDKIH
+344 FQIYSDKIN

-363 EDDNSAGMTFLKAG
+363 EDDSSAGLTFLKAG

-392 VGVPVD
+392 AGIPMD
-398 LFYRVAQT
+398 LFYGVAQT
-406 IDEDYGMTE
+406 VDEDFGMTE
-415 EEKKERYITIA
+415 EERKERYITIA
-426 TDLGYDIPEKIEDE
+426 TDLGYDIPENIEDDAVYNKWLEGLMESTFEAE
-440 GVYNTWLKSLDKE
+440 GVEGEGISATMNRYPKE
-453 EGAKVLGSGIR
+453 IR
-464 EAAVDELKGEGYDPS
+464 EELEAEGYDPS
-479 RLINADGLKIWHNE
+479 RVINADGLKMWNNE

-501 WEEIPEY
+501 WEDIPDY
-508 AFDKNKGARLKRLV
+508 ASDTSPGERLKRLV
-522 LDQEVKENKNPGK
+522 MDQEVKENKEPTK
-535 QLVRNL
+535 QLVRSL

-547 DDVSEERVAAQSEN
+547 DDVSEERVAAQSES
-561 VIVEGM
+561 VIVEGA

-572 SAPNIG
+572 SFPSIL

-591 GAKKPLQKIAEKFM
+591 GAEKPLAKLVQRFK
-605 NYATSPGAVAQT
+605 NYATSPGAVSQT

-626 ALMVEME
+626 ALMQEME

-638 KYVTEIEKKAITLPL
+638 KYVTETEKKALTVPL

-664 LRSIVANRT
+664 LRSLAKGPM
-673 LMGGLM
+673 MGKLM

-688 GATPKMFTST
+688 GATPKMFSET
-698 FKRVVESN
+698 FKKVVESN
-706 IAKGLYS
+706 IAKGVYS
-713 SKAIRG
+713 SKALRG
-719 LGIVGAAATV
+719 VGIVGGAAAV

-817 ETTVG
+817 GTTVE

-828 DLKVASQE
+828 DLKVANQE
-836 MTKEEANQAL
+836 LTKEEANQAL

-851 LAGAAASIEKSTELT
+851 LSGAAASIEKGTELT
-866 PTQTKKALGLVYLR
+866 PTQTKKALGLVYLK
-880 NKLEAEM
+880 NKLESEM

-939 DVQEQ
+939 DVQKQ
-944 AEDGQ
+944 AQDGAA
-949 PVGEGDTTGGVAVE
+949 VGEGDTTGGVAVE
-963 GESETEVSPETTEEK
+963 SESETEVSPETTEEK

-991 ELVEQEEEDSKPLEP
+991 ELVEQEQEDSKPLEP

-1018 ETVSVNKKNAPKRV
+1018 ETVSINKKNAPKRI

-1042 VNRAAKAI
+1042 VSRAAKAI
-1050 KRIAPSVKIIMHESA
+1050 KRIAPDVKIIMHESA

-1141 EEFVEGYDE
+1141 EEFVEGYEE

-1241 TLKVREQKDSRN
+1241 KLKVREQKGSRN

-1317 QGLSIG
+1317 QGLNIG
-1323 DVSNLAAFNTKA
+1323 DVSNLAAFNNKR

-1341 RNSEQGNAKLF
+1341 RNSEEGNAKLF

-1384 KKDIINSFNEVLTN
+1384 NKDIINSFNEVLTN
-1398 EVGKKAFAIFKKKL
+1398 EVGKKAFAQFKKKL

-1435 TNNFSPELRKAL
+1435 TNNFSPKLRKAL
-1447 NDKLAANKKYQ
+1447 NDKLSANKKYQ
-1458 AAIGVKSKEAFARKM
+1458 EAIGVKSKEAFALKL

-1491 FDNTSFE
+1491 FDNTNFE
-1498 VSKPNLKDVDYHP
+1498 ISKPKPGDADYHP

-1548 NVSRKAEQTKEQFK
+1548 NVSRKAEQTKERFK
-1562 KSNVTSSAGS
+1562 KANVTSSAGS

-1581 REQKAAPSYSD
+1581 REQIIGQNAELSAQVREDLQYAKIEHEAYMMQKEGVLAAPTENMMNPAAIKEITGWELGADGKWKYEIQDGRLKEEGTGVWKLSD
-1592 DLMYQYGKYTDKNG
+1592 IYDAPEFYDAYPETKDILVSIQVRPEGKENSWYMPGNEFMLPSIEINVKNQYR
-1606 ELDVDLVLEKINE
+1606 VVQDLVHELQHFVQYQEGFAIGGNE
-1619 DIASLK
+1619 STFAY
-1625 NKDLIEEKLRAF
+1625 NP
-1637 EELIIPAIS
+1637 ELVK
-1646 EDITSPALTQFEAD
+1646 Q
-1660 VLMDPNAT
+1660 
-1668 AESIERGF
+1668 AE
-1676 RKAKN
+1676 
-1681 IIDKEGSIDFSKTKE
+1681 KEGSKEELVIKNEMLRALSFTIEEAIGEHEGVALDKIMTKE
-1696 SDLFKGGEI
+1696 FLEKNMGFYLDTFDNLVERGLIDKDADFAQALEDFYFELPEMDRRKLKIAQREGGMNEALDVADEISEPVRESLQKLGNFAMYERLMGEVEARNVTKRLFYT
-1705 NLPAF
+1705 A
-1710 ERFVDKN
+1710 
-1717 PEYEGVFND
+1717 
-1726 WEKLFTESTEALL
+1726 EKRVRNTLESTEDVSREDQIAYF
-1739 KDLNAFNVVDIE
+1739 DTS
-1751 LAESFKKQLQQT
+1751 ESKEDVT
-1763 DIKPAPRQQKAPIK
+1763 TEESKPAPREQKAPSVQKYLNEQKFFQDTSPFAWAVDEVGKETLQDSQIREYKGTFGVVTPDGDIK
-1777 QTKREFVARL
+1777 GLFNPNVARER
-1787 KDALQGEGSFAH
+1787 QGKVAQKGTLRGLMPLLIEAGG
-1799 MTAENPANKT
+1799 NK
-1809 MSAKENAIRNKEL
+1809 
-1822 KAQLDEMGYDA
+1822 LDNF
-1833 VAIDG
+1833 DG
-1838 RYDRDEKSF
+1838 RLTKLYEDQGFRVVSRTPFNEEFAPEGWNKKDHGTPDVVAMVYDPEGKINIEEKTFEEYDDAMAYRDEVIAS
-1847 FVPDISEVDAIEIG
+1847 P
-1861 KKYGQES
+1861 
-1868 VAHSKGMLY
+1868 
-1877 TTGKNKGKRNP
+1877 
-1888 ITGDV
+1888 
-1893 EVNNKLKNYYSE
+1893 
-1905 IQTKG
+1905 
-1910 GKVKYSVGYN
+1910 
-1920 FDVLTEDSSKKKPA
+1920 KKPA
-1934 TREQKE
+1934 ARQQLGIKEARKFKMNRKGFIPKYVDMAQLQKLGRKYGLTLVKDYKEFTRDLTGYHFEDAKGQFYNPFLGQ
-1940 VRFQKIANKFQ
+1940 RFQKIADKFQ

-1976 TKKLKVKEINDLL
+1976 TWKGKKKLKVKEINDLL

-2026 LFKKNLK
+2026 LLKKNLK
-2033 LPKEKQM
+2033 RPKDKQATM
-2040 SVSDMINESI
+2040 VDMINESI
-2050 EFMMGRKIY
+2050 EFMMGRKVY
-2059 KESTERITSKTEMS
+2059 KEATEGVKSKTELS
-2073 TLQQQLQAA
+2073 TLQQQLQAS

-2098 IKELKKIV
+2098 ITALKKIV
-2106 RQKIRGAREIRDVKR
+2106 RQKIRGAREVRDVKR

-2127 REVLPKAAFNKS
+2127 REVLPKAAFNKT
-2139 EVRDLLRTI
+2139 EVRNLLRTI

-2192 VKVGGLEKLMKIDQA
+2192 VKVGGLEKLIKIDQA
-2207 TYKIVESIKERLYK
+2207 TYKIVESIKDKMYK

-2236 IEQVQELNKKLELTE
+2236 IEQVEELNKKLELTE
-2251 EEETEL
+2251 EEETQL

-2264 GINNSKLMEDS
+2264 GINNAKLMEDS

-2326 KELLDFTDKE
+2326 KDVLDFTDPE

-2341 RKELKERGDE
+2341 RKDLKERADE

-2364 FKKIGSNIDKYLK
+2364 FKKIGDNIDKYLK

-2452 FLKLQ
+2452 FLELQ
-2457 DGKFFKNPQE
+2457 DGKFLKDPQE
-2467 VKDAKKEFD
+2467 VKDAQAEFD
-2476 KDPTRENK
+2476 KDPTRKNK
-2484 DKLNELIRKNIPFSN
+2484 DKLNKIIRKNIPFSN

-2511 YKQQDTHAG
+2511 YKQKDTHAG
-2520 FQTSLGDNYK
+2520 FKTSLGDNYQP
-2530 SIMDGLSKHFEETY
+2530 IMDGLSKHFEETY

-2587 TFRVISKGDRV
+2587 TFRVISKGDKV

-2606 SLLSDQGMPQMGMN
+2606 SLLSEQGMPQMGMN

-2631 NKKGI
+2631 NSKAI

-2707 TVQLVNK
+2707 TVELVNR

-2719 IVQKLAGALTVYLKQ
+2719 IVQKLGAGLTVYLKQ

-2748 NWLKTATTMGPKEF
+2748 NWIKTATTMGPKEF
-2762 IKAWKEIS
+2762 IKAAKEIS
-2770 EESVYIKYRYWKQI
+2770 DESVYIKYRYWRR
-2784 SRTIE
+2784 S
-2789 SYGEKQ
+2789 
-2795 METYT
+2795 
-2800 PGDKGNKTLR
+2800 
-2810 FLMSPIKAGDKQAIF
+2810 
-2825 LGGIPNY
+2825 
-2832 VFLKNKF
+2832 
-2839 MKQGMSEENA
+2839 
-2849 KKKAM
+2849 
-2854 LMFEE
+2854 
-2859 QTKEVQQSEDRQDRD
+2859 
-2874 SLQNEGGYIQ
+2874 
-2884 MFNMFMSAPKAYLRQ
+2884 
-2899 IFGGYR
+2899 
-2905 ELGRNIKDGSG
+2905 
-2916 KGTTG
+2916 
-2921 ENLRTI
+2921 
-2927 LVYQFAMPMIFQWA
+2927 
-2941 GSGFPVTDWDEEDK
+2941 
-2955 KDMARAAILSVFN
+2955 
-2968 SIFVLGQ
+2968 
-2975 ILEMGADYAT
+2975 
-2985 GKPWW
+2985 
-2990 DDMKQFP
+2990 
-2997 ILDLAKD
+2997 
-3004 VIKQYDKTNHE
+3004 
-3015 DSDEAAEAWKQ
+3015 
-3026 FAFALMPLASLVPGG
+3026 
-3041 GTVAAMP
+3041 
-3048 FKNLDKMRLNMK
+3048 
-3060 KIIQDG
+3060 
-3066 GDPKEVFLRLF
+3066 
-3077 NYSDYVIEG
+3077 
-3086 PEEKEKKPKKLR
+3086 
-3098 KSEVDKYMPELSEQ
+3098 
-3112 MEEFNNDPDYKE
+3112 
-3124 MLKEIKDLKKEQ
+3124 
-3136 EAMRQELLDDMFT
+3136 
-3149 D
+3149 